1 MFGWINDCTECLV
14 LTKFGEE
21 KWHEI
26 KEKAGCEVQD
36 GGFLR
41 YKYYPDS
48 DTVGLVVAAS
58 EVLGIGVDDVLMA
71 FGDYFID
78 YVQENG
84 YSNVLEC
91 LGSNLRDWLSNLNSL
106 HDHLQASYPKG
117 FVAPVFWSEDD
128 EELTTTDGAI
138 LVHYFSHRGSLLVPL
153 VVGVIKKLSK
163 CYFDIEINMDQFELQ
178 DENEANHTSWRITT
192 VDPSMSY
199 KLRGRKTK
207 KSTEKRRADSFDGC
221 DETLST
227 SASSSS
233 RSRYL
238 RVFREGGGV
247 ASNLRAEEFVK
258 RHFHN
263 PNCELYHALT
273 LEQYIYLSEYWKT
286 NKNDEEK
293 FCYEVYSI
301 QEDDP
306 STWASLEDLPPKLH
320 PEEIRKSLYFG
331 GKIPM
336 TGAYPPGDDGIP
348 QSVPPFIRVVN
359 EITGKSQNIEVRKDA
374 ALSLEEGIYNHPEIE
389 EAEIKE
395 FPTEWQQRIDDEE
408 VEIQCD
414 VWKVGTEEAYHSFS
428 LEDLKM
434 ASTKQLYD
442 LIPSSFDPIKIVI
455 RCQDVVEVD
464 DDWEDI

>member
-1 MFGWINDCTECLV
+1 MFGWVNDCTECLV

-21 KWHEI
+21 TWHKI

-48 DTVGLVVAAS
+48 DTVQLVVAAS

-128 EELTTTDGAI
+128 ENSSEGAI

-153 VVGVIKKLSK
+153 VVGVIKKLAK
-163 CYFDIEINMDQFELQ
+163 VYFDIEINMDQVQLQ

-192 VDPSMSY
+192 VEPNMAY
-199 KLRGRKTK
+199 KLRGSKRQRKSK
-207 KSTEKRRADSFDGC
+207 VEKRRGESFDG

-227 SASSSS
+227 SVSTTSQS
-233 RSRYL
+233 RFL
-238 RVFREGGGV
+238 RAFQEGGGV
-247 ASNLRAEEFVK
+247 ASDLRAEEFVK

-263 PNCELYHALT
+263 PDCELYHALT
-273 LEQYIYLSEYWKT
+273 LEQYIYLSEYWKS
-286 NKNDEEK
+286 NKNDDDK
-293 FCYEVYSI
+293 FCYEVWTI

-306 STWASLEDLPPKLH
+306 SSWASLADLPPKLF
-320 PEEIRKSLYFG
+320 PETIRQNLYFG

-336 TGAYPPGDDGIP
+336 TGAYPPGDDGLP
-348 QSVPPFIRVVN
+348 QSVPPFICVVN
-359 EITGKSQNIEVRKDA
+359 EITGKSQNIEVKKDSS
-374 ALSLEEGIYNHPEIE
+374 LSLEEGVYNHPNIE
-389 EAEIKE
+389 EAGIKE
-395 FPTEWQQRIDDEE
+395 FPSEWQGKIDDEE

-414 VWKVGTEEAYHSFS
+414 VWKVGTNEAYHSFS

-434 ASTKQLYD
+434 ASTKQLYE
-442 LIPSSFDPIKIVI
+442 LIPSSFDPIKLVI
-455 RCQDVVEVD
+455 RCQEVAEVD

>member
-14 LTKFGEE
+14 LAKFGDETWQ
-21 KWHEI
+21 KI
-26 KEKAGCEVQD
+26 KEKAGCEVKD

-48 DTVGLVVAAS
+48 DTVQLVVAAS
-58 EVLGIGVDDVLMA
+58 EVLGIGVDDVLFA

-117 FVAPVFWSEDD
+117 FVAPVFWSEED
-128 EELTTTDGAI
+128 EESSEGAI

-153 VVGVIKKLSK
+153 VVGVIKKVSVVF
-163 CYFDIEINMDQFELQ
+163 FDIEINMEQLQQQ
-178 DENEANHTSWRITT
+178 DEDEAKHTSWRITT
-192 VDPSMSY
+192 VDSTKTY
-199 KLRGRKTK
+199 KLRGK
-207 KSTEKRRADSFDGC
+207 KSSRKSNETRRSESYVGDDV
-221 DETLST
+221 TLST
-227 SASSSS
+227 SVSTGSQ
-233 RSRYL
+233 SRYL
-238 RVFREGGGV
+238 RAFQQGGGV
-247 ASNLRAEEFVK
+247 ASDLRAEEFVK

-273 LEQYIYLSEYWKT
+273 LEQYIYLSEYWKS
-286 NKNDEEK
+286 NKNDEDK
-293 FCYEVYSI
+293 FCYEVWSI
-301 QEDDP
+301 EEDDP
-306 STWASLEDLPPKLH
+306 NTWASLKDLPPKLTA
-320 PEEIRKSLYFG
+320 ESIRKNLYFG
-331 GKIPM
+331 GKLPM
-336 TGAYPPGDDGIP
+336 TGAYPPSYEGLP
-348 QSVPPFIRVVN
+348 QSVPPFVSVVN
-359 EITGKSQNIEVRKDA
+359 KITGKSQNIIVKKDA
-374 ALSLEEGIYNHPEIE
+374 SLSLDEGIYNHPDIE

-395 FPTEWQQRIDDEE
+395 FPSDWQEKINEDE
-408 VEIQCD
+408 VEVQCD
-414 VWKVGTEEAYHSFS
+414 VWKVGSDEAYHTFS

-434 ASTKQLYD
+434 ASTKQLFD

-455 RCQDVVEVD
+455 RCQEVVEID

>member
-14 LTKFGEE
+14 LTKFGNETWQ
-21 KWHEI
+21 KV
-26 KEKAGCEVQD
+26 KEKAGCEVRD

-48 DTVGLVVAAS
+48 DTVQLVVAAS
-58 EVLGIGVDDVLMA
+58 EVLGIGVDDVLFA

-84 YSNVLEC
+84 YSNILEC

-128 EELTTTDGAI
+128 EESTEGAI

-153 VVGVIKKLSK
+153 VLRVIKKLSK
-163 CYFDIEINMDQFELQ
+163 VYFDIEINIEQYQLQ

-192 VDPSMSY
+192 IDPLMSY
-199 KLRGRKTK
+199 KLRGK
-207 KSTEKRRADSFDGC
+207 KSHKPKLQKMNESFDG

-227 SASSSS
+227 GVSTGSQ
-233 RSRYL
+233 SRYL
-238 RVFREGGGV
+238 RVFRQGGGV
-247 ASNLRAEEFVK
+247 ASDLRAEEFVK

-263 PNCELYHALT
+263 PNCELYHSLT
-273 LEQYIYLSEYWKT
+273 LEQYIYLSEYWKAT
-286 NKNDEEK
+286 KNEDEK
-293 FCYEVYSI
+293 LCYEVWLI
-301 QEDDP
+301 DEDDP
-306 STWASLEDLPPKLH
+306 STWAKLEDLPPKLSSDS
-320 PEEIRKSLYFG
+320 IRKNLYFG
-331 GKIPM
+331 GKVPM
-336 TGAYPPGDDGIP
+336 TGAYPPGDDGLP
-348 QSVPPFIRVVN
+348 QSTPPFISVVN
-359 EITGKSQNIEVRKDA
+359 EITGKSQNIEVKKDA
-374 ALSLEEGIYNHPEIE
+374 SLSLEEGIYNHPQIE
-389 EAEIKE
+389 EGKVKQ
-395 FPTEWQQRIDDEE
+395 FPPEWQERIDDDE

-414 VWKVGTEEAYHSFS
+414 VWKVGTDEAYHSFS
-428 LEDLKM
+428 LEDLKI

-464 DDWEDI
+464 GDWEDI

>member
-21 KWHEI
+21 TWQQI

-48 DTVGLVVAAS
+48 DTVELVVAAA
-58 EVLGIGVDDVLMA
+58 EVLGIGVDDVLFA

-128 EELTTTDGAI
+128 EESKEGAI

-153 VVGVIKKLSK
+153 VVGVIKKLAR
-163 CYFDIEINMDQFELQ
+163 CYFDIEIDMDQLQLQ
-178 DENEANHTSWRITT
+178 DENEAKHTTWRITT
-192 VDPSMSY
+192 VDSLKSH
-199 KLRGRKTK
+199 KLRGK
-207 KSTEKRRADSFDGC
+207 KSRNRMVEKDRTESFDGE
-221 DETLST
+221 DEGTLST
-227 SASSSS
+227 SGSTSSQ
-233 RSRYL
+233 SRYL
-238 RVFREGGGV
+238 RVFKKGGHV
-247 ASNLRAEEFVK
+247 ASDLRAEEFVK

-273 LEQYIYLSEYWKT
+273 LEQYIFLSDYWKS
-286 NKNDEEK
+286 NKNEDGK
-293 FCYEVYSI
+293 LCYEVWSI

-306 STWASLEDLPPKLH
+306 STWASLKDIPTKLF
-320 PEEIRKSLYFG
+320 PESIRRNHYFG
-331 GKIPM
+331 GMIPM
-336 TGAYPPGDDGIP
+336 TGSYPPDDDGLP
-348 QSVPPFIRVVN
+348 QSVPPIISVVN
-359 EITGKSQNIEVRKDA
+359 DITGKSKNIAVKKEES
-374 ALSLEEGIYNHPEIE
+374 LSLEEGIYNHPDIE
-389 EAEIKE
+389 QAKIKE
-395 FPTEWQQRIDDEE
+395 FPSDWQQRLDDQE
-408 VEIQCD
+408 VEIECN
-414 VWKVGTEEAYHSFS
+414 VWNEETDEAYHSFS

-455 RCQDVVEVD
+455 SIKEIVQVD
-464 DDWEDI
+464 EDWEDI

>member
-14 LTKFGEE
+14 LSKFGEE
-21 KWHEI
+21 TWQKV
-26 KEKAGCEVQD
+26 KEKAGCQVQD

-48 DTVGLVVAAS
+48 DTVQLVVAAS

-128 EELTTTDGAI
+128 EESIEGAI
-138 LVHYFSHRGSLLVPL
+138 LVHSFSHRGSLLVPL
-153 VVGVIKKLSK
+153 VVGVIKKLSRV
-163 CYFDIEINMDQFELQ
+163 YFDIEINMDQIQLQ

-192 VDPSMSY
+192 VDPLKSH
-199 KLRGRKTK
+199 KLRGK
-207 KSTEKRRADSFDGC
+207 KSCKARVEKRRAEAFDG

-227 SASSSS
+227 SISNNSQ
-233 RSRYL
+233 SRYL
-238 RVFREGGGV
+238 RVFQQGGGV
-247 ASNLRAEEFVK
+247 ASDLRAEEFVK

-273 LEQYIYLSEYWKT
+273 LEQYIYLSEYWKS
-286 NKNDEEK
+286 NKNEDEK
-293 FCYEVYSI
+293 FCYEVWPI

-306 STWASLEDLPPKLH
+306 STWASLEDLPPKLFR
-320 PEEIRKSLYFG
+320 ETIRNNLYFG
-331 GKIPM
+331 GKVPM
-336 TGAYPPGDDGIP
+336 TGAYPPRDDGLP
-348 QSVPPFIRVVN
+348 QSVPPFISVVN
-359 EITGKSQNIEVRKDA
+359 EITGKSQNIEVKKDSL
-374 ALSLEEGIYNHPEIE
+374 LSLEEGIYNHPDIK
-389 EAEIKE
+389 EAEVTE
-395 FPTEWQQRIDDEE
+395 FPPEWQDQIDDDE
-408 VEIQCD
+408 VEIQCN
-414 VWKVGTEEAYHSFS
+414 VLKAGTDEIYHSFS

-434 ASTKQLYD
+434 ASTKQLFD
-442 LIPSSFDPIKIVI
+442 LIPSSFDPIEIVI
-455 RCQDVVEVD
+455 RCQEVVEVD